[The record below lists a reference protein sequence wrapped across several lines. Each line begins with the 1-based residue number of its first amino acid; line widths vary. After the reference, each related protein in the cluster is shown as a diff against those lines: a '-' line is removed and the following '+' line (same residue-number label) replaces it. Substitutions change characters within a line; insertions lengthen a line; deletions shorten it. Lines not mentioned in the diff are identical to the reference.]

1 MQLKVKVN
9 NKWTE
14 IPATTEIADDIIS
27 DKLTYSSDK
36 IEKLV
41 ANKIDKSEIGDGLKF
56 ADGKLQLDIPTA
68 TANTTYGGGA

>member
-1 MQLKVKVN
+1 MQLKVKVGN
-9 NKWTE
+9 EWVE
-14 IPATTEIADDIIS
+14 YPATTEIADDIIS

-56 ADGKLQLDIPTA
+56 TNGKLSLDIPTA

>member
-1 MQLKVKVN
+1 MQIKVKIGNEWV
-9 NKWTE
+9 E
-14 IPATTEIADDIIS
+14 YPATTEIADDITS

>member
-1 MQLKVKVN
+1 MQIKVKIGNEWV
-9 NKWTE
+9 E

-56 ADGKLQLDIPTA
+56 SNGKLSLDIPTA